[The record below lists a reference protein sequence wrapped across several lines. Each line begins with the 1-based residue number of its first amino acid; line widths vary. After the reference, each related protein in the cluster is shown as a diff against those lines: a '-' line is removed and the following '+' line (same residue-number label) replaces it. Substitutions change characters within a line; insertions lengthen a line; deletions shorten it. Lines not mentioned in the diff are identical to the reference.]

1 MSGLVVS
8 EKHDGVTH
16 IVLNSPPANA
26 MSSEFMLQ
34 LDEAV
39 SQVEA
44 DESCRAV
51 IFRSDV
57 KKIFMAGADLKE
69 LLGLSE
75 EESKAYFA
83 QGQKH
88 VSRIEEL
95 SKPTI
100 AVLNGHTMGGGCE
113 LALCCDFR
121 YMVDA
126 KARIGL
132 PEVTLGL
139 LPGAGGTQRLPRLI
153 GRSRTVDLLFR
164 GRTMTGPEALSIG
177 LVDAV
182 FPAETLLEESVK
194 LAEELARGATKAIG
208 EIKKCL
214 RYPFQDMS
222 SRGFAQEVEGIIY
235 LFNQTHDTKEG
246 IRAFNEK
253 RPPKYTGK

>member
-1 MSGLVVS
+1 MSGLVFC
-8 EKHDGVTH
+8 EKHDGVSH

-34 LDEAV
+34 LEKALIE
-39 SQVEA
+39 VEA

-69 LLGLSE
+69 LLSISE
-75 EESKAYFA
+75 EESKAYFE
-83 QGQKH
+83 QGQKY
-88 VSRIEEL
+88 VSRIEAL

-153 GRSRTVDLLFR
+153 GRSKAVDLLFR
-164 GRTMTGPEALSIG
+164 GKTLTGPEALSIG

-182 FPAETLLEESVK
+182 FPAETLLEESIK
-194 LAEELARGATKAIG
+194 LAEELAQGATKAIG

-214 RYPFQDMS
+214 RYPFEDLS
-222 SRGFAQEVEGIIY
+222 SRGFAQEVDGILY
-235 LFNQTHDTKEG
+235 LFNQTQDTKEG

>member
-1 MSGLVVS
+1 MPDLVFC
-8 EKHDGVTH
+8 EKHGGVTH

-34 LDEAV
+34 LEKAV
-39 SQVEA
+39 TEVEQ

-51 IFRSDV
+51 IIRSEV

-75 EESKAYFA
+75 EESKDYFS
-83 QGQKH
+83 QGQKY

-95 SKPTI
+95 PKPTI

-139 LPGAGGTQRLPRLI
+139 LPGAGGTQRLPRLV
-153 GRSRTVDLLFR
+153 GRSKAVDLLFR
-164 GRTMTGPEALSIG
+164 GKTMTGPEALSIG

-182 FPAETLLEESVK
+182 FPAETLLEENVK
-194 LAEELARGATKAIG
+194 LAEELAQCSTKAIG

-214 RYPFQDMS
+214 RYPFEDMAS
-222 SRGFAQEVEGIIY
+222 KGFAQEVEGILY
-235 LFNQTHDTKEG
+235 LFNKTRDTKEG